1 METIVSAETSPN
13 RAVVS
18 TQVVQPTVV
27 IEANRSWWKLDLS
40 ELLKYHELLY
50 TLCWRDI
57 KARYTQSL
65 IGVGWA
71 IISPLITVAILTLI
85 FSYLVRLP
93 SDGIPYPLFA
103 YTALL
108 PWGYFAKSLERSSTS
123 VAHEAG
129 LITKVYFPRVI
140 IPIAATLGGLVDC
153 AVGFVIVLAMGLW
166 FGITPTWGIL
176 ALPLFLGLALATA
189 LAVSLWFAA
198 LHVRYHDVAAIIP
211 ILIQVWMYA
220 SPIVYPVSL
229 VPEQWRSLYSLNPMV
244 GVIEGFRW
252 ALLGKAPP
260 DLSLVAINVA
270 TVLVILYGGYLFF
283 KKLEQTFSDVI

>member
-13 RAVVS
+13 STLIS
-18 TQVVQPTVV
+18 TQVAQPTVV
-27 IEANRSWWKLDLS
+27 IEANRSWWKLDLY
-40 ELLKYHELLY
+40 ELWKYHELLY

-71 IISPLITVAILTLI
+71 IISPLITVAILTLV
-85 FSYLVRLP
+85 FSYWAKIP
-93 SDGIPYPLFA
+93 SDGVPYPLFA

-123 VAHEAG
+123 VAYETG
-129 LITKVYFPRVI
+129 LVTKVYFPRVI
-140 IPIAATLGGLVDC
+140 IPIASTLGGLVDC
-153 AVGFVIVLAMGLW
+153 GVGFVVVIAMGLW
-166 FGITPTWGIL
+166 FGITPTWGII
-176 ALPLFLGLALATA
+176 ALPLFLGLALVTS
-189 LAVSLWFAA
+189 LAVSLWFTA
-198 LHVRYHDVAAIIP
+198 LHVRYHDIAAITP

-220 SPIVYPVSL
+220 TPVVYPLSI
-229 VPEQWRSLYSLNPMV
+229 VPEQWRTLYSLNPMV

-260 DLSLVAINVA
+260 DFSLMAISTA
-270 TVLVILYGGYLFF
+270 IVLGILYGGYLFF
-283 KKLEQTFSDVI
+283 KKLEQTFADVI